1 MSISQSP
8 IGGVLN
14 CDVQLFTPLSYSSRT
29 HKLCILPNGILT
41 LLISDPDD
49 KMTSCSISIASG
61 SHSDTKGQPG
71 VAHLFEHMLL
81 AGGSNDY
88 PKCGYYID
96 TVAKYN
102 GFQNAFTTGEQTTF
116 YFEVPVG
123 STEGEVVFEKVM
135 DIFSSYFRGPIFNP
149 LIINKEVYA
158 INNEHEANMS
168 SLSKILYQA
177 TRLLANPD
185 HPFSQFS
192 TGNIKSL
199 GNMSG
204 HYSKNLHT
212 VLTEYYKKNICPR
225 KMTMCLRGPQSVNAL
240 TKVAYSKMGEN
251 LKRRR
256 SIRKSLNSIKIN
268 PLIRSKLENEN
279 TKKLA
284 NINDFNI
291 LQKEWLPKY
300 ENVSCFLP
308 CGSANHNSIFII
320 SNKNL
325 TVRFMFPISLVEKS
339 ICQKDIRL
347 YSKIW
352 CDLIGDESPTSCCE
366 LFKEKEWIIGCF
378 AYVSDF
384 TIQDIGLVMELELT
398 YEGWKNLDEL
408 SQMLFSVVI
417 PKLTK
422 GNLYDLATYMKDVN
436 SIDIVSFINKKK
448 ESSPMEETSELSG
461 MLLENLNDLNVCN
474 IFKGHASLSEDS
486 SDSNS
491 EILDDDSQE
500 MQNWW
505 LGCAIKF
512 QTFLTEFM
520 TPHNV
525 RIIVL
530 GANLR
535 KCNLISGLRTLKYKK
550 DQYFEF
556 DYFTKFI
563 DFTKSKIKSNFGNF
577 EILYPV
583 KNIFILPEYH
593 NLTILRQIL
602 LELSL
607 KSKYSSLT
615 PLRKLTRNNQP
626 RLTSFNSR
634 YEIWVLDDKTMCDPI
649 SKKTILTF
657 ELASTILKPS
667 PHNTICLEI
676 LGQLLFKLISSQ
688 LYSAIK
694 CGYSYAIA
702 ASDRGEVTLKFTIYG
717 FTQGIIS
724 ILKCIVEGMKKILTM
739 NGNNKY
745 EKEYFRKA
753 RILTRNKYKNASME
767 NCIKSCS
774 IGLLILL
781 EKHMWT
787 LGDRTE
793 ALEDIDIEQFLKFCN
808 LFLDNDDNFSTI
820 FIQGDLSEADNINN
834 FLNDHLTRH
843 FSTKANFPGSPHRQ
857 LNKPQKTIILKPG
870 TNYFLEYDGFA
881 DDPNNGISFFIQFG
895 MKKNLRIVILTYFTS
910 YLISLTL
917 VSELRNKRQIGY
929 VVMGGVRELTETIGI
944 HITIMSSN
952 SPESLEENIEEYL
965 EYFENYILSGIDDS
979 YFLKEYIKKYINIIS
994 LDVDNPNHNGTQ
1006 GESVSGPINLMNE
1019 IIPNVREGHN
1029 EIINSSEM
1037 KQHQFFMNKIIDNG
1051 EFNCDLEN
1059 LFLKKKQ
1066 ILERITLT
1074 EYKNF
1079 VHEKISAFSSKRSKI
1094 SIRIKSVMS
1103 DEKIREQQ
1111 LLLQI
1116 GAFLRMKGLLIDNKE
1131 LKQIILDTRG
1141 NPLVLAKKLLSAFRD
1156 KGEGWR
1162 LCSAIMK
1169 EIYGSVETASYQRLI
1184 KTPLNTIHNAV
1195 DIKNYINPRLIQTNQ
1210 DDTIAPGGISR
1221 RIKVPLIEIPGPNA
1235 FRD

>member
-1 MSISQSP
+1 MTQSTIS
-8 IGGVLN
+8 GVLN
-14 CDVQLFTPLSYSSRT
+14 CDVQLFTPLSYSNRS

-41 LLISDPDD
+41 LLISDPED
-49 KMTSCSISIASG
+49 KMTSCSISVASG
-61 SHSDTKGQPG
+61 SHSDLKGRPG
-71 VAHLFEHMLL
+71 IAHLFEHMLL
-81 AGGSNDY
+81 AGGSNKY
-88 PKCGYYID
+88 PKPGYYID

-116 YFEVPVG
+116 YFEVPVM
-123 STEGEVVFEKVM
+123 STEGVVVFEKVM
-135 DIFSSYFRGPIFNP
+135 DIFSSYFRDPIFNP
-149 LIINKEVYA
+149 LIMNKEVYA
-158 INNEHEANMS
+158 INSEHEANMS

-185 HPFSQFS
+185 HPFNQFS

-199 GNMSG
+199 GSMSE
-204 HYSKNLHT
+204 HHSKNLHT
-212 VLTEYYKKNICPR
+212 VLIEYYKKNVCPH

-240 TKVAYSKMGEN
+240 TKIAYSKMGTN
-251 LKRRR
+251 LKRKR
-256 SIRKSLNSIKIN
+256 SIRRSLSSIKIN
-268 PLIRSKLENEN
+268 PLLRPKLRTENN
-279 TKKLA
+279 KKPN

-291 LQKEWLPKY
+291 LEKEWSPKY
-300 ENVSCFLP
+300 ANIPCFIP
-308 CGSANHNSIFII
+308 CGSDNHNAIFIT
-320 SNKNL
+320 SNKNM
-325 TVRFMFPISLVEKS
+325 TVRFMFPINLIGKPLF
-339 ICQKDIRL
+339 QKDIRL
-347 YSKIW
+347 FSKIW
-352 CDLIGDESPTSCCE
+352 CDLFGDESPVSCCE
-366 LFKEKEWIIGCF
+366 LFKEKEWIIECF

-398 YEGWKNLDEL
+398 YEGWKNLDEM
-408 SQMLFSVVI
+408 SQILFSVVI
-417 PKLTK
+417 PKFSK
-422 GNLYDLATYMKDVN
+422 GNLYDLATYMKDIN

-448 ESSPMEETSELSG
+448 ETSPMEETSELSG
-461 MLLENLNDLNVCN
+461 LLLENLNDLNVCN
-474 IFKGHASLSEDS
+474 IFKGHGSLSEDS
-486 SDSNS
+486 SNSNS

-500 MQNWW
+500 MLNWW
-505 LGCAIKF
+505 LVCAIKF
-512 QTFLTEFM
+512 QTLLTEFM
-520 TPHNV
+520 TPSNV
-525 RIIVL
+525 RVIVL

-535 KCNLISGLRTLKYKK
+535 KCGLINGLRTPKYKT
-550 DQYFEF
+550 DQHFEF
-556 DYFTKFI
+556 NYFTKFI
-563 DFTKSKIKSNFGNF
+563 DFTNSKNKFNFKNF
-577 EILYPV
+577 KILYPV

-593 NLTILRQIL
+593 NLIILRQIL
-602 LELSL
+602 LKSSL
-607 KSKYSSLT
+607 KSRYSSLI
-615 PLRKLTRNNQP
+615 PLSKPTRNNLP

-634 YEIWVLDDKTMCDPI
+634 YEIWVSEDKTMCDPI

-657 ELASTILKPS
+657 ELASTIIEPS
-667 PHNTICLEI
+667 PHNTIYLEI
-676 LGQLLFKLISSQ
+676 LGQLLFKLISAK

-694 CGYSYAIA
+694 CGYSYSIA

-724 ILKCIVEGMKKILTM
+724 ILKCIIDGAKKILAM
-739 NGNNKY
+739 NGNNKR

-753 RILTRNKYKNASME
+753 RILTRNKYKNASMD

-781 EKHMWT
+781 EKHIWT
-787 LGDRTE
+787 LDDRTD
-793 ALEDIDIEQFLKFCN
+793 ALDDIDIEQFLKFSN
-808 LFLDNDDNFSTI
+808 LFLGNDDNFSTI

-870 TNYFLEYDGFA
+870 TNYFLEHDGSV

-895 MKKNLRIVILTYFTS
+895 MRKDLRIVTLTYFTA
-910 YLISLTL
+910 YLISLSL
-917 VSELRNKRQIGY
+917 VSELRNKRQVGY

-965 EYFENYILSGIDDS
+965 EYFENDILGTIDDS

-994 LDVDNPNHNGTQ
+994 LDVNNSNGNCTAS
-1006 GESVSGPINLMNE
+1006 ESVSGPINLMNE
-1019 IIPNVREGHN
+1019 IIPNVREGNN
-1029 EIINSSEM
+1029 EIFNSSEM
-1037 KQHQFFMNKIIDNG
+1037 KQHQFFMNKIIENG
-1051 EFNCDLEN
+1051 EFNYDMEN
-1059 LFLKKKQ
+1059 LFSKQKQ

-1079 VHEKISAFSSKRSKI
+1079 IHEKISAFSSKRSKI

-1103 DEKIREQQ
+1103 EEEIHEQQ

-1131 LKQIILDTRG
+1131 LKQIIVDTRG
-1141 NPLVLAKKLLSAFRD
+1141 SPLVLAKRLLSTFRD

-1169 EIYGSVETASYQRLI
+1169 EIYGSIETASYQRLI
-1184 KTPLNTIHNAV
+1184 KAPLNTIHHAV
-1195 DIKNYINPRLIQTNQ
+1195 DIKNYVSPRQIQVKQ
-1210 DDTIAPGGISR
+1210 DDTIAPAGISR